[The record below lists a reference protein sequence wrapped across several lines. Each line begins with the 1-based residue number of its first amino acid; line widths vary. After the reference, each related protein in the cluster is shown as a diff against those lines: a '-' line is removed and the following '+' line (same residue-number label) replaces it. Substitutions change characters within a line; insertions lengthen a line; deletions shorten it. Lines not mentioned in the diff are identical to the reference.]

1 MKRRFKQVDVFTAVP
16 YRGNPVAVVL
26 DADGL
31 STEDMQRI
39 ARWTNL
45 SESTFVLPPTQ
56 PGADYRLRIF
66 TPGAELPFA
75 GHPTVGTAH
84 AVIEAGMVARGKTAL
99 IQECA
104 AGLLP
109 LTIERV
115 GGEQHIFVQVP
126 EPTLRPVASDQYSA
140 LRAILHTDWEA
151 SAPPH
156 IVSVGAV
163 WLIVQLKDESAVA
176 NLAPDL
182 AAMTR
187 LSNALNV
194 GGVTVFARLP
204 KGGRDAL
211 KVRAFAP
218 AHGIA
223 EDPVCG
229 SGNACV
235 GAFLAHHPQFADL
248 LPSYSSSQGREI
260 GRDGHVSVF
269 AEKQRVRIGG
279 PAVTCVDGTI
289 EA

>member
-31 STEDMQRI
+31 ATEDMQRI

-45 SESTFVLPPTQ
+45 SESTFVLPPTRA
-56 PGADYRLRIF
+56 GADYRLRIF

-84 AVIEAGMVARGKTAL
+84 AVIEAGIVSRGKKAL
-99 IQECA
+99 IQECG

-109 LTIERV
+109 LTIEEV
-115 GGEQHIFVQVP
+115 GDEQRIFVQVP
-126 EPTLRPVASDQYSA
+126 EPALRPFPAECHGA
-140 LRAILHTDWEA
+140 LRESLRADWDP
-151 SAPPH
+151 SAPPQ

-163 WLIVQLKDESAVA
+163 WVIVQLRDDAA
-176 NLAPDL
+176 LATLSPDL
-182 AAMTR
+182 VAMTR
-187 LSNALNV
+187 LSNTLDV

-204 KGGRDAL
+204 KGGQDAL

-218 AHGIA
+218 AHGIP

-248 LPSYSSSQGREI
+248 LPKYSASQGREI
-260 GRDGHVSVF
+260 GRDGHVSVV
-269 AEKQRVRIGG
+269 AEKRLVRIGG
-279 PAVTCVDGTI
+279 PVVTCIDGMI
-289 EA
+289 DA

>member
-1 MKRRFKQVDVFTAVP
+1 MKRWFKQVDVFTAVP
-16 YRGNPVAVVL
+16 YCGNPVAVVL

-31 STEDMQRI
+31 TTQDMQRI

-56 PGADYRLRIF
+56 PGADYRVRIF

-84 AVIEAGMVARGKTAL
+84 AILEAGIVSSSKTAL
-99 IQECA
+99 TQECA

-109 LTIERV
+109 LNVERA
-115 GGEQHIFVQVP
+115 GGERHLFVRVP
-126 EPTLRPVASDQYSA
+126 TPSLRPVPNDHLPA
-140 LRAILHTDWEA
+140 LRALLHADWEA
-151 SAPPH
+151 SAPPQ

-163 WLIVQLKDESAVA
+163 WTIVQLKDEAAVA
-176 NLAPDL
+176 SLSPDL
-182 AAMTR
+182 AAMAR
-187 LSNALNV
+187 FSDALDV
-194 GGVTVFARLP
+194 GGVTVFACLQRV
-204 KGGRDAL
+204 GRDAI
-211 KVRAFAP
+211 KVRSFAP
-218 AHGIA
+218 AHGIN

-235 GAFLAHHPQFADL
+235 GAFLAHHPQFAGL
-248 LPSYSSSQGREI
+248 LPAYSSSQGREI
-260 GRDGHVSVF
+260 GRDGHVFVVAENGSV
-269 AEKQRVRIGG
+269 KIGG

>member
-1 MKRRFKQVDVFTAVP
+1 MKRRFKQVDVFTAIP
-16 YRGNPVAVVL
+16 YQGNPVAVVL
-26 DADGL
+26 DAEGL
-31 STEDMQRI
+31 TTEAMQRI

-45 SESTFVLPPTQ
+45 SESTFVLPATQ

-75 GHPTVGTAH
+75 GHPTVGSAH
-84 AVIEAGMVARGKTAL
+84 AVIEAGIVSRGKTAL
-99 IQECA
+99 VQECA

-115 GGEQHIFVQVP
+115 GGEQHIFVKVP
-126 EPTLRPVASDQYSA
+126 EPALRPVPIEHHGA
-140 LRAILHTDWEA
+140 LRELLHTDWEA
-151 SAPPH
+151 SAPPQ

-163 WLIVQLKDESAVA
+163 WVIVQLKDEPAVA
-176 NLAPDL
+176 NLSPDL
-182 AAMTR
+182 VAMTR
-187 LSNALNV
+187 FSNSLNV

-204 KGGRDAL
+204 KGGRDAV
-211 KVRAFAP
+211 KVRSFAP
-218 AHGIA
+218 AHGVS

-248 LPSYSSSQGREI
+248 LPGYSSSQGREI

-269 AEKQRVRIGG
+269 AEKRMVRIGG
-279 PAVTCVDGTI
+279 PAVTCVDGTL

>member
-1 MKRRFKQVDVFTAVP
+1 MKRRFKQVDVFTAIP

-26 DADGL
+26 DAEGL

-39 ARWTNL
+39 AQWTNL

-56 PGADYRLRIF
+56 PGADYRVRIF

-84 AVIEAGMVARGKTAL
+84 AVIEAGMVPRDKKTL
-99 IQECA
+99 TQECK

-109 LTIERV
+109 LTVEKI

-126 EPTLRPVASDQYSA
+126 QPALKPLAAEHYSSLRSI
-140 LRAILHTDWEA
+140 LRTDWEA
-151 SAPPH
+151 SAPPQ

-163 WLIVQLKDESAVA
+163 WLIVQLKDEATIA
-176 NLAPDL
+176 KLAPDL
-182 AAMTR
+182 AAMVTF
-187 LSNALNV
+187 SNALDV
-194 GGVTVFARLP
+194 GGVTVFARLL
-204 KGGRDAL
+204 KGSADAL

-218 AHGIA
+218 AHGVP

-235 GAFLAHHPQFADL
+235 GAFLAHHPQFADM
-248 LPSYSSSQGREI
+248 LPAYSTSQGREI

-269 AEKQRVRIGG
+269 AEKRLVRIGG
-279 PAVTCVDGTI
+279 AAVTCVDGMI
-289 EA
+289 DA